1 MSTPEEIAKS
11 AQDYK
16 ESCELIHLAIL
27 IMNPYFPR
35 EIEIQGMLLE
45 RKDEDSYDFRV
56 NIRKVSK

>member
-1 MSTPEEIAKS
+1 MSAPEEIAKS

-16 ESCELIHLAIL
+16 ESCELIHRAIL
-27 IMNPYFPR
+27 IMNPDFPR

-56 NIRKVSK
+56 NIRKARG